1 MKRFLPRA
9 PKRRACSLGELETA
23 VMEVLWQHG
32 QLSGREVYDK
42 VAVKREI
49 ALTTVLTILNRL
61 SKKGLVR
68 KEPGEK
74 VFLFR
79 PTLSREQWQT
89 AVSRDL
95 LLQALSFSPQT
106 VLSTFA
112 DILTSLPAEEF
123 SELIARVRRKK
134 DESIS

>member
-1 MKRFLPRA
+1 MKRFLSRSL
-9 PKRRACSLGELETA
+9 KRRAPSLGELETA
-23 VMEVLWQHG
+23 VMEILWQNG
-32 QLSGREVYDK
+32 PLSGREVHEK
-42 VAVKREI
+42 VTLKRAT

-68 KEPGEK
+68 KERGKK
-74 VFLFR
+74 VFVFQ

-89 AVSRDL
+89 AVSREL
-95 LLQALSFSPQT
+95 LLQALNFSPQT

-123 SELIARVRRKK
+123 SALMAKVNRKK